1 MPLDPRAL
9 PRLQPPTPGEE
20 LLISREA
27 SVQFARTPAFVLRV
41 ISVCPRPTYDGW
53 AWVTGYQLDG
63 QGQAVTK
70 REIFVRL
77 AGLKRVRRSEGRLT
91 SGSPFV
97 SRPNTRW
104 TPPQQ
109 RL

>member
-27 SVQFARTPAFVLRV
+27 SVQFARTPAFVFRV

-63 QGQAVTK
+63 QGQAVPS
-70 REIFVRL
+70 
-77 AGLKRVRRSEGRLT
+77 GRSSYGWRAS
-91 SGSPFV
+91 SGSV
-97 SRPNTRW
+97 V
-104 TPPQQ
+104 
-109 RL
+109 LMGA